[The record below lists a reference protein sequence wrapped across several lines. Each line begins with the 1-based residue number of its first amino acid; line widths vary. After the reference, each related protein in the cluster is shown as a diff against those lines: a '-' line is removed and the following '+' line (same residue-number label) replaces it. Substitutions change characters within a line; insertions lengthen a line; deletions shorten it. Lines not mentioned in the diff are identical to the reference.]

1 MNSDS
6 ESELLLP
13 LNDSDDLERGDDFDS
28 DYDFDIGGIV
38 GGDAPNMRI
47 MSPQMR
53 ADHLQTLLMKRKTT
67 VKYLDRKMRDSP
79 SASAES
85 LTDQAYLSETTK
97 QRARHERAALQKV
110 EQYLRELKRH
120 FDLDAN
126 MVQVHMKEFCYTA
139 KVNPSTQTIHTVYN
153 RGICYKLGKWLERR
167 RSGAPTRIPRADK
180 VILDDINLV
189 LKPSK
194 MYLVLGPPGSGKT
207 SLLRAIAGRLS
218 LVNGETTEG
227 SVTYNGLSLKD
238 KSNVYIENA
247 ISFIGQSDFHHSR
260 LTVEETFEFA
270 WECKTGATHASKE
283 YVTGTSAEE
292 LIRKLDAEKADVK
305 AKLDALD
312 LSHVAHTFVG
322 DSEVRGV
329 SGGQRRRVS
338 VGEMMPLTTAPVLCG
353 DEITTGL
360 DAASAYQLLFLLMH
374 YTRLHN
380 MTRIIS
386 LLQPT
391 PETVSLFDEIILLA
405 NGKVLY
411 TGPIGNVESYFA
423 SLGYHPPDQ
432 TDIADFLQMI
442 PTPDGE
448 QLFKPSPVE
457 RKVRDRPYS
466 IDELA
471 EKFRESYHFQRIKSQ
486 LANDN
491 GSYQHQ
497 WNNIAFGGG
506 GSHAIIQASLKK
518 KYANTFF
525 WSAWLLFKRNMI
537 LWLRDRRFL
546 IVNFIKNV
554 IMGLSVGGVF
564 FQTTAIS
571 SIYGA
576 LFQLNL
582 FIMLGA
588 MVVVPD
594 QVSDRSIYYKH
605 LEANFYGA
613 FPYVLG
619 RALALLPQVRAW
631 GVGLWTKVVDGALT
645 GDSPLATDVYRYHDF
660 RLHHILDGWLG
671 PNRSAFLHL
680 YCDSVYILACN
691 EPDAFHLC
699 RRRKDKDGRPRGRFV
714 CPADAYFD
722 VWIHCDARQYSKLLQ
737 VDLLVESTG
746 MDLSST
752 PCQ

>member
-1 MNSDS
+1 MSNDTTGDADYFVPLINKSDS
-6 ESELLLP
+6 
-13 LNDSDDLERGDDFDS
+13 DLEEQQGDDFDS
-28 DYDFDIGGIV
+28 DHDFEISS
-38 GGDAPNMRI
+38 PFSSPSMK
-47 MSPQMR
+47 MMLSPQMR

-67 VKYLDRKMRDSP
+67 DKYLDHKMRDSP
-79 SASAES
+79 SASTES

-97 QRARHERAALQKV
+97 QRARHERVALQKV
-110 EQYLRELKRH
+110 ETYLKELKRY

-126 MVQVHMKEFCYTA
+126 TVQIHLKGFCYKA
-139 KVNPSTQTIHTVYN
+139 KVNPATETIHTVYN
-153 RGICYKLGKWLERR
+153 RGICYKLSKWLKRR
-167 RSGAPTRIPRADK
+167 RTGAPTRVEKVDK

-194 MYLVLGPPGSGKT
+194 MYLVLGPPGSGK
-207 SLLRAIAGRLS
+207 SALLRAIAGRLS
-218 LVNGETTEG
+218 MSNGETTEG
-227 SVTYNGLSLKD
+227 SVTYNGLSLQD
-238 KSNVYIENA
+238 KSSVYIENA

-270 WECKTGATHASKE
+270 WECKTGATHASKD

-292 LIRKLDAEKADVK
+292 LIQKLDREKADVK

-312 LSHVAHTFVG
+312 LGNVAHTFVG

-360 DAASAYQLLFLLMH
+360 DAASAYQLLFLLTH
-374 YTRLHN
+374 YTRVHK

-391 PETVSLFDEIILLA
+391 PETVSLFDDIILLA
-405 NGKVLY
+405 KGKILY
-411 TGPIGNVESYFA
+411 TGPIGNVGSYFA

-432 TDIADFLQMI
+432 MDIADFLQMI
-442 PTPDGE
+442 PTPDGKE
-448 QLFKPSPVE
+448 LFKPSPE
-457 RKVRDRPYS
+457 QKAVRATPYS

-471 EKFRESYHFQRIKSQ
+471 AKFRESYNFQRIQKQ
-486 LANDN
+486 LAKDN

-497 WNNIAFGGG
+497 WSNVTTGGG
-506 GSHAIIQASLKK
+506 WSRAIMQASLKH
-518 KYANTFF
+518 KYANSFL
-525 WSAWLLFKRNMI
+525 WSAWLLFKRNII

-564 FQTTAIS
+564 FQTEAIS

-605 LEANFYGA
+605 VEANFYGA

-619 RALALLPQVRAW
+619 RALALLPQVRYWERYGHCLYEIYLAFS
-631 GVGLWTKVVDGALT
+631 LPSSSLFPRRSLT
-645 GDSPLATDVYRYHDF
+645 L
-660 RLHHILDGWLG
+660 
-671 PNRSAFLHL
+671 
-680 YCDSVYILACN
+680 
-691 EPDAFHLC
+691 
-699 RRRKDKDGRPRGRFV
+699 
-714 CPADAYFD
+714 
-722 VWIHCDARQYSKLLQ
+722 
-737 VDLLVESTG
+737 
-746 MDLSST
+746 
-752 PCQ
+752 